1 MYNFTQGQWY
11 QRDNEI
17 VYVYDIDNL
26 DEYVWLMP
34 AIYPQPYDI
43 GKSQP
48 NISQYE
54 YFKDMHEYERIMP
67 PCFEIDD
74 VVVYIGP
81 DVTFKG
87 ITVLKNNSLV
97 QIVNKHDESYG
108 DHYSVI
114 MPEIALSVRVTPYE
128 IKKNQLLVDF
138 FFFTSF

>member
-17 VYVYDIDNL
+17 VYIYDIDNL

-54 YFKDMHEYERIMP
+54 YFKDMHKYERIMP

-74 VVVYIGP
+74 VVVYIGQ
-81 DVTFKG
+81 DVTFEG

-108 DHYSVI
+108 DHYGVI

-128 IKKNQLLVDF
+128 IKKIDY
-138 FFFTSF
+138 